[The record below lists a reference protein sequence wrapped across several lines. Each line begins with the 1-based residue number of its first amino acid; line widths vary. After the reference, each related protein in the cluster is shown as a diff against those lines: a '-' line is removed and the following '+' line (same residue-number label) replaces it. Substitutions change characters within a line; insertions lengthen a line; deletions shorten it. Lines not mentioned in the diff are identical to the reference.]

1 AWVEGE
7 PTLPRDY
14 LSLLHGV
21 RADAFSIL
29 AAGGSRHAHG
39 SSSWKLDEEVRK
51 QYAWHVNHVLPAL
64 HPFASDERLRSKLA
78 DPAAP
83 ALDMTQVLYRARKV
97 VVTDL
102 PAHLFGVAAAL
113 VHELLRIRLREA
125 VLGYAH
131 HRAEGWGRD
140 RFTFLAIDEYQQH
153 VHFAP
158 GGASSGLL
166 DDNLWLDRSRS
177 SGHINLLATQGV
189 ASLAARLPGGCPPAT
204 VESLLQNCGT
214 TIAFA
219 THDPHTLAHLQTQA
233 GPAAREA
240 VLDACGVRL
249 RQGQAV
255 VVSHQLERHG
265 GPVCATVRAGAT
277 AGYPHMAS
285 GLHQPLPE
293 VAADRFA
300 PPATVMLDNP
310 IGPSHGDIEPW
321 ANWLIGG
328 ADYRVDELRDLL
340 RG

>member
-1 AWVEGE
+1 
-7 PTLPRDY
+7 
-14 LSLLHGV
+14 
-21 RADAFSIL
+21 
-29 AAGGSRHAHG
+29 
-39 SSSWKLDEEVRK
+39 
-51 QYAWHVNHVLPAL
+51 
-64 HPFASDERLRSKLA
+64 
-78 DPAAP
+78 
-83 ALDMTQVLYRARKV
+83 M
-97 VVTDL
+97 
-102 PAHLFGVAAAL
+102 
-113 VHELLRIRLREA
+113 
-125 VLGYAH
+125 
-131 HRAEGWGRD
+131 
-140 RFTFLAIDEYQQH
+140 
-153 VHFAP
+153 
-158 GGASSGLL
+158 
-166 DDNLWLDRSRS
+166 
-177 SGHINLLATQGV
+177 

-214 TIAFA
+214 TIAFS
-219 THDPHTLAHLQTQA
+219 THDPHTLAHLQAQA

-240 VLDACGVRL
+240 VLEACGVRL

-255 VVSHQLERHG
+255 VVSHHLERHG

-340 RG
+340 RGRRGRRLMSASLDFPDNAREREVRLERRGDTLYLEAKREGGSGAWSLTMPFREAVDLVEMPGLAERDCGARGVATTEAPWSVERHDDQPGRRAGVRISYARSLSVDVEQHDWDWFVFIVRGFCDLLLRVEREGPRGRMIRDREDHPG